1 MGFGLFDVVFD
12 NMISDMIVAAKIRKM
27 LGLLRGVMSDI
38 DYAERWL
45 QGWISGR
52 IDQDLR

>member
-1 MGFGLFDVVFD
+1 VGFGLFDVVFD